1 MVFSLVFGSLPC
13 LMLFQ
18 SAFAAVERP
27 AECETEC
34 PARMDARVQPLATS
48 IAEKG
53 TEETE
58 RFAAIVNLVAVPEEE
73 PLA

>member
-1 MVFSLVFGSLPC
+1 
-13 LMLFQ
+13 MLFQ

-27 AECETEC
+27 AESETEC
-34 PARMDARVQPLATS
+34 PARMDARVQPLAKS